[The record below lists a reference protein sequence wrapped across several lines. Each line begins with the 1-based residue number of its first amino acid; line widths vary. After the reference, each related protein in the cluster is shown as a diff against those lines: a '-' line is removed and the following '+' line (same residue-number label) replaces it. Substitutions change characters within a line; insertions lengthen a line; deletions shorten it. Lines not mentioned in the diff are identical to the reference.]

1 MPRMA
6 SIFLKNA
13 QYDKNF
19 PDLVFSVKLDSVKHE
34 DGTTSYDLSQEELQ
48 APFLFFKTFFLF
60 VQQSR
65 LETLKSKTCE
75 LKHTIADTQKGTLPY
90 YRPNQTLSQ
99 NALVCLSCLISCLA
113 SRPIYVGLA
122 YILYYTYLVLLQV
135 RYIHRYSYGARILS
149 CKYELRLLHL

>member
-1 MPRMA
+1 MA

-34 DGTTSYDLSQEELQ
+34 DGTTSYDLSQELQ
-48 APFLFFKTFFLF
+48 APFLFLKTFFLF

-99 NALVCLSCLISCLA
+99 YALVCLSCLISCLA
-113 SRPIYVGLA
+113 SRPIYAVGLA
-122 YILYYTYLVLLQV
+122 YILYYTQVFSTTTGQV
-135 RYIHRYSYGARILS
+135 RRYSYGARILS

>member
-1 MPRMA
+1 MA

-34 DGTTSYDLSQEELQ
+34 DGTTSYDLSQELQ
-48 APFLFFKTFFLF
+48 APFLFLKTFFLF

-99 NALVCLSCLISCLA
+99 YALVCLSCLISCLA
-113 SRPIYVGLA
+113 SRPIYVGLCVYSIL
-122 YILYYTYLVLLQV
+122 YILSTTAGQV
-135 RYIHRYSYGARILS
+135 RRYSYGARILS

>member
-1 MPRMA
+1 MLRMA

-13 QYDKNF
+13 QNDKNF
-19 PDLVFSVKLDSVKHE
+19 SDLVFSVQLDSVKHE
-34 DGTTSYDLSQEELQ
+34 DGTTSYDLSQELQ
-48 APFLFFKTFFLF
+48 APFLFLKTFFLF

-90 YRPNQTLSQ
+90 CRPNQTLSQ
-99 NALVCLSCLISCLA
+99 YALVCLSCLISCLA
-113 SRPIYVGLA
+113 SRPIYVGLCVYSIL
-122 YILYYTYLVLLQV
+122 YILTAIGQV
-135 RYIHRYSYGARILS
+135 RRYSYGARILS

>member
-1 MPRMA
+1 MKKKMPRMA

-34 DGTTSYDLSQEELQ
+34 DGTTSYDLSQELQ
-48 APFLFFKTFFLF
+48 APFLFLKTFFLF

-75 LKHTIADTQKGTLPY
+75 LKHTIADT
-90 YRPNQTLSQ
+90 
-99 NALVCLSCLISCLA
+99 
-113 SRPIYVGLA
+113 
-122 YILYYTYLVLLQV
+122 
-135 RYIHRYSYGARILS
+135 
-149 CKYELRLLHL
+149 

>member
-19 PDLVFSVKLDSVKHE
+19 PDLVVSVKLDSVKHE
-34 DGTTSYDLSQEELQ
+34 DGTTSYDLSQELQ
-48 APFLFFKTFFLF
+48 APFLFLKTFFLF

-99 NALVCLSCLISCLA
+99 YALVCLSCLISCLA
-113 SRPIYVGLA
+113 SRPIYVGLCVYSML
-122 YILYYTYLVLLQV
+122 YILSTATGQV
-135 RYIHRYSYGARILS
+135 RRYSYGARILS